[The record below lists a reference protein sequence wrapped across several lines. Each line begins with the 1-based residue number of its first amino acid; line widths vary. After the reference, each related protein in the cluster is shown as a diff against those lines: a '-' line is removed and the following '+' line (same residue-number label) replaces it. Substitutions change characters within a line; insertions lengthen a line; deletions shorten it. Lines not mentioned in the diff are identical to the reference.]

1 MSGYMNLPLLF
12 ADAANTFFG
21 LGVVGLCVA
30 LALLL
35 FSVWMLVDA
44 LTNASL
50 SSTMRVVWAVVIF
63 FAPFLGA
70 VAYFIVARNPVA
82 KPRNI

>member
-1 MSGYMNLPLLF
+1 MNAPLLF

-21 LGVVGLCVA
+21 LGVAGLCVA
-30 LALLL
+30 LVFFL

-50 SSTMRVVWAVVIF
+50 SSTMRIVWAVVIF

-70 VAYFIVARNPVA
+70 VAYFVAARNPSMRA
-82 KPRNI
+82 RNI

>member
-1 MSGYMNLPLLF
+1 
-12 ADAANTFFG
+12 
-21 LGVVGLCVA
+21 
-30 LALLL
+30 
-35 FSVWMLVDA
+35 MLVDA